1 LGSPNKFDPNESAL
15 AMNQTIIL
23 AAVGG
28 LIYNVLPL
36 LELQK
41 APKADRPDFKDWLF
55 WLPFFIWPL
64 LAGLLGFAY
73 SSSAQ
78 PSSGPA
84 MTPLLALNVGLS
96 APLILRAMAQANPF
110 QKGTQPVSD
119 PNA

>member
-1 LGSPNKFDPNESAL
+1 
-15 AMNQTIIL
+15 MNQTIIL

-41 APKADRPDFKDWLF
+41 TPKADRPDFKDWLF

-73 SSSAQ
+73 SSSPKPDAA
-78 PSSGPA
+78 PA

-110 QKGTQPVSD
+110 QRSVQPLSD
-119 PNA
+119 PEA

>member
-1 LGSPNKFDPNESAL
+1 MK
-15 AMNQTIIL
+15 QTIIL

-41 APKADRPDFKDWLF
+41 TPKADRPNFKDWLF

-73 SSSAQ
+73 TSSS
-78 PSSGPA
+78 PSGAPST

-110 QKGTQPVSD
+110 QKKVQLLPDS
-119 PNA
+119 NA